1 MNVKKL
7 WGEILKIII
16 YFCVCPALKRLLCF
30 TRYEYRELDSAKT
43 WIEAADT
50 NFHHFDELHLTGG
63 AHIAFM
69 PDGNLTT
76 PVQLEVGELFG
87 DTTGENFVI

>member
-1 MNVKKL
+1 MN
-7 WGEILKIII
+7 
-16 YFCVCPALKRLLCF
+16 
-30 TRYEYRELDSAKT
+30 ST
-43 WIEAADT
+43 WR
-50 NFHHFDELHLTGG
+50 GG
-63 AHIAFM
+63 AHLALM